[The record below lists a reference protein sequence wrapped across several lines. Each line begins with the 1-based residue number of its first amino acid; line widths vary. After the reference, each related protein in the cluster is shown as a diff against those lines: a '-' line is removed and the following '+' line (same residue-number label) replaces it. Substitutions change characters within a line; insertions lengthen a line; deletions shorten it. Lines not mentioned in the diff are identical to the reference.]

1 MSENLIGVIIGAVA
15 AIIGGVVGSIITH
28 YYNRKML
35 LQEEKKRTYELASEV
50 LLELEYFDQFRD
62 KDYLRSKE
70 FHDNCR
76 SVQNKL
82 ILYGEIEIVELY
94 AKVLDILSSGD
105 YSGARFKEY
114 TYYSEELLNKIRKDL
129 GV

>member
-15 AIIGGVVGSIITH
+15 AILGGVVGSIITH

-70 FHDNCR
+70 FHDKCR